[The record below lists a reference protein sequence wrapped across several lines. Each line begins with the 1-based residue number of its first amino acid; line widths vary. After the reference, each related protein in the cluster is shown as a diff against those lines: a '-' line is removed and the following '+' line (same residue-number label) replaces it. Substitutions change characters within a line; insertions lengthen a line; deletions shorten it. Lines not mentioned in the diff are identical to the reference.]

1 MEKYRG
7 DRDGGGE
14 VGGRHPRMASRWSS
28 AGPAEQRHRYPDHSR
43 GGGEGFAGGRHHP
56 YRGSQDFPPG
66 GRGGFRGGPD
76 GFGHQMPMAGPRRGG
91 GFSGRGGGSPDNADR
106 SKFAKLFIGSV
117 PRTATEEEIRPVFEE
132 HGDVIEVALI
142 KDKRT
147 GQQQDFQRHSGSRC
161 RTLTYAGCC
170 FVKYATS
177 EEADRAIKALHN
189 QYTLPGG
196 SGPIQVRYA
205 DGERERLVEH
215 KLFVG
220 SLNKQ
225 ATEMEIEEIFSPYGH
240 VEDIYIMRDD
250 RKQSRGCGFVKFSNR
265 EMAAAAINGLNGTF
279 VMRGCNQPLIVRF
292 ADPKRPRPGESRG
305 GPAFGG
311 PGFGPQLQAPIGV
324 RPVPTISEPI
334 GGPPKFAEP
343 MSGGVRPNT
352 WHPASR
358 ESMEPSPQASGQGF
372 GSNLAAK
379 LGDLTTSSVSMP
391 IQQLG
396 KAQIPQTMGFPSIS
410 QDLPSQQLLNLG
422 AQLPASQ
429 ALFPQTATANGLQ
442 IPLNLQQPG
451 MAAASSQQQMPA
463 STISQQQLQ
472 QPVQQLPSQL
482 TQALLQQ
489 QAQALQLSF
498 QSSQQ
503 AISQL
508 QQQLQMI
515 QPSGASQQQNSQTT
529 KQQSPWSA
537 AVSQSAPSNPVSTP
551 TAVTSSNVST
561 TPPPVATQSAVPM
574 SCDWSEHTSPDGYKY
589 YYNCVTRESRW
600 EKPEE
605 LTRFEEQKKSQ
616 QQMKLAAQHLQPP
629 SQAQS
634 QSPIQST
641 QVSQTQQT
649 QSQVQLRQQASV
661 QVLQPLP
668 YQASGLASQQNNQ
681 DFNYAQ
687 FQAANSINDS
697 ARVHQA
703 MQAGQE
709 VMWKNM
715 GPGNQ

>member
-205 DGERERLVEH
+205 DGERERLGAVEH

-379 LGDLTTSSVSMP
+379 LGDLTTSSVS
-391 IQQLG
+391 
-396 KAQIPQTMGFPSIS
+396 
-410 QDLPSQQLLNLG
+410 
-422 AQLPASQ
+422 
-429 ALFPQTATANGLQ
+429 
-442 IPLNLQQPG
+442 
-451 MAAASSQQQMPA
+451 
-463 STISQQQLQ
+463 
-472 QPVQQLPSQL
+472 
-482 TQALLQQ
+482 
-489 QAQALQLSF
+489 
-498 QSSQQ
+498 
-503 AISQL
+503 
-508 QQQLQMI
+508 
-515 QPSGASQQQNSQTT
+515 
-529 KQQSPWSA
+529 SPWSA

>member
-1 MEKYRG
+1 MERYRG
-7 DRDGGGE
+7 DRGGGGE
-14 VGGRHPRMASRWSS
+14 GGGRHQRMGSRWSS
-28 AGPAEQRHRYPDHSR
+28 GGAGDQHHRYANHSR

-66 GRGGFRGGPD
+66 GGGGFRGGAD
-76 GFGHQMPMAGPRRGG
+76 GFGHQMPMVGPRRAGG

-147 GQQQDFQRHSGSRC
+147 GQQQ
-161 RTLTYAGCC
+161 GCC

-205 DGERERLVEH
+205 DGERERLGTVEH

-265 EMAAAAINGLNGTF
+265 EMAAAAINALNGTY
-279 VMRGCNQPLIVRF
+279 VMRGCNQPLIVRL

-311 PGFGPQLQAPIGV
+311 PGFGPRSETAMGV
-324 RPVPTISEPI
+324 RPSPAFGEPI

-343 MSGGVRPNT
+343 MSGGMRPNA
-352 WHPASR
+352 WHPVSP
-358 ESMEPSPQASGQGF
+358 ESMEPSPQASNQGF
-372 GSNLAAK
+372 GTNLAAIA
-379 LGDLTTSSVSMP
+379 GDLTTSSVSVPM
-391 IQQLG
+391 QQLG
-396 KAQIPQTMGFPSIS
+396 NIQIPQTMGFPSIS
-410 QDLPSQQLLNLG
+410 QALPSQQFLNLA
-422 AQLPASQ
+422 AQLPSSQ
-429 ALFPQTATANGLQ
+429 ALFQQTATATGLQ
-442 IPLNLQQPG
+442 IPLNLQQPA

-463 STISQQQLQ
+463 STVSQQQLQ

-482 TQALLQQ
+482 SQALLQQ

-508 QQQLQMI
+508 QQQLHMM
-515 QPSGASQQQNSQTT
+515 QPSSASQQQNSQTA

-537 AVSQSAPSNPVSTP
+537 VVSQSASSNPVSTP
-551 TAVTSSNVST
+551 TVVTSSTNAST
-561 TPPPVATQSAVPM
+561 TPPPVATQSAAPI

-605 LTRFEEQKKSQ
+605 LTHFEQQRKLQKQ
-616 QQMKLAAQHLQPP
+616 QKLVTQQLQPP

-634 QSPIQST
+634 QSPMQST

-649 QSQVQLRQQASV
+649 QSQVQLRQQEP
-661 QVLQPLP
+661 LQFLQTSS
-668 YQASGLASQQNNQ
+668 YQASGLAGQQNNQ
-681 DFNYAQ
+681 V
-687 FQAANSINDS
+687 ANSINDS
-697 ARVHQA
+697 ARVQQA

-709 VMWKNM
+709 VTWKNM
-715 GPGNQ
+715 TAGS

>member
-1 MEKYRG
+1 MERYRG

-28 AGPAEQRHRYPDHSR
+28 SGPADPRHRYPDHSR
-43 GGGEGFAGGRHHP
+43 GGGEGFAGARHHP
-56 YRGSQDFPPG
+56 YRGPQDFPSG

-76 GFGHQMPMAGPRRGG
+76 GFGHQMPMGGPRRGG
-91 GFSGRGGGSPDNADR
+91 GGGFSSRGGGSPDNADR

-147 GQQQDFQRHSGSRC
+147 GLQQ
-161 RTLTYAGCC
+161 GCC

-205 DGERERLVEH
+205 DGERERLGAVEH

-250 RKQSRGCGFVKFSNR
+250 RKQSRCGFVKFSNR
-265 EMAAAAINGLNGTF
+265 EMAAAAINALNGTF

-324 RPVPTISEPI
+324 RSVPTLSEPI

-343 MSGGVRPNT
+343 MSGGVRPNA
-352 WHPASR
+352 WHPASP
-358 ESMEPSPQASGQGF
+358 ESMEPSPQASSQGF

-379 LGDLTTSSVSMP
+379 VGDLTTSSVS
-391 IQQLG
+391 QLG
-396 KAQIPQTMGFPSIS
+396 KVQIPQTTGFPSMS
-410 QDLPSQQLLNLG
+410 QTLPSQQLFNLG

-429 ALFPQTATANGLQ
+429 ALFQQTAAANGLQ

-451 MAAASSQQQMPA
+451 MAAASSQQHMPA

-489 QAQALQLSF
+489 QAQSLQLSF

-515 QPSGASQQQNSQTT
+515 QPSSATQQQNSQTA

-537 AVSQSAPSNPVSTP
+537 VVSQSASSNPVSTP
-551 TAVTSSNVST
+551 TAVTSSNVSM
-561 TPPPVATQSAVPM
+561 TPPPTASQSAVPI

-605 LTRFEEQKKSQ
+605 LTRFEEQKKPQ
-616 QQMKLAAQHLQPP
+616 QQMKLVAQHLQPP

-634 QSPIQST
+634 QSPIQPT
-641 QVSQTQQT
+641 QASQTQQT
-649 QSQVQLRQQASV
+649 QSQLQLRQQAPV
-661 QVLQPLP
+661 QFIQPLP
-668 YQASGLASQQNNQ
+668 YQASGLASQQSNQ

-697 ARVHQA
+697 ARVQQA

-709 VMWKNM
+709 VVWKNM
-715 GPGNQ
+715 ATGS